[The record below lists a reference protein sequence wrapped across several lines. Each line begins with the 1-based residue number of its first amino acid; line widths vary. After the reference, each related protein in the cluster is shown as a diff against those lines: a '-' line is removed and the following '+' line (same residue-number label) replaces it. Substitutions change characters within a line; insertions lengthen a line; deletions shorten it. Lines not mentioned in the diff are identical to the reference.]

1 MAEAQ
6 TIYVELLDE
15 GTTCW
20 RPVKAE
26 RVDRD
31 AYRIVGD
38 KPSDETWPFSTADT
52 VKYRLRKFQGGDSK
66 LAAYE
71 RQRP

>member
-26 RVDRD
+26 RVDGD

-38 KPSDETWPFSTADT
+38 KPSDETWPFS
-52 VKYRLRKFQGGDSK
+52 GDSK